1 MANRFP
7 LIVDSSALQ
16 IKELPASDN
25 LDLAN
30 SSIVNVV
37 DITASGTVS
46 VGGTLTYE
54 DVTNVDSVGVIT
66 ARDGIRLGKVGFG
79 ATIGPAVGAGILTYF
94 GSAEGLTDIPAG
106 QLTGTVADS
115 RITTL
120 TASKLTGALPAIDGS
135 QLSGII
141 SGVGISS
148 DGDYIGSGTTT
159 INFVGTGITIS
170 APSSGVSTITI
181 ESGGGGGG
189 GSEFSTDA
197 QVKTNGQTAL
207 LDLDNAQDHKITCTG
222 TVTISSTGGNEGESH
237 TIRIINS
244 GTATV
249 GFSTYFLF
257 PSGST
262 PSLPTGSGS
271 ISLVSFTVHRVG
283 AAGTQL
289 LAGASLNLS

>member
-37 DITASGTVS
+37 DITATGNVS

-106 QLTGTVADS
+106 QLTGTVADA

-120 TASKLTGALPAIDGS
+120 TESKLTGALPAIDGS
-135 QLSGII
+135 QLS
-141 SGVGISS
+141 
-148 DGDYIGSGTTT
+148 
-159 INFVGTGITIS
+159 
-170 APSSGVSTITI
+170 
-181 ESGGGGGG
+181 
-189 GSEFSTDA
+189 
-197 QVKTNGQTAL
+197 
-207 LDLDNAQDHKITCTG
+207 
-222 TVTISSTGGNEGESH
+222 
-237 TIRIINS
+237 
-244 GTATV
+244 
-249 GFSTYFLF
+249 
-257 PSGST
+257 
-262 PSLPTGSGS
+262 
-271 ISLVSFTVHRVG
+271 
-283 AAGTQL
+283 
-289 LAGASLNLS
+289 